1 MPNVLIS
8 ATRGSMPAYL
18 SVPPGSGPFPSV
30 VVLHDVGGAS
40 EDLRN
45 QADWLA
51 AEGFLALAPDLF
63 HHGGPI
69 LCIRA
74 VMRDLI
80 ARSGPAFDDIESA
93 RSWLARE
100 PRSTGRVGVIGF
112 CLGGGFALLLSS
124 GRGFDASSVNY
135 GGPLP
140 SDADDFLATACPVI
154 GSYGARDR
162 WNQGVADQL
171 ERALTRAL
179 VAHDV
184 KEYPARATAS

>member
-1 MPNVLIS
+1 MPGILIP

-18 SVPPGSGPFPSV
+18 SVPRGSGPFPGV

-51 AEGFLALAPDLF
+51 AEGFLALASELF
-63 HHGGPI
+63 HHGGP
-69 LCIRA
+69 
-74 VMRDLI
+74 
-80 ARSGPAFDDIESA
+80 
-93 RSWLARE
+93 
-100 PRSTGRVGVIGF
+100 
-112 CLGGGFALLLSS
+112 
-124 GRGFDASSVNY
+124 
-135 GGPLP
+135 LP
-140 SDADDFLATACPVI
+140 PDADNFLATACPVI

-184 KEYPARATAS
+184 KEYPGVGHSFLNNHNNIVFKVMRFAGVASDHPATLDARRRIAAFFHAHLG